1 MIEQF
6 VNFFVGFVA
15 GIGLIV
21 FLVDLRKEE
30 VADLERENV
39 RLRHKLTLVENRNAA
54 RLKRKVKRA
63 SRQQLL
69 EEQEQL

>member
-69 EEQEQL
+69 EE

>member
-69 EEQEQL
+69 KEQEQL